1 MELNKK
7 SNIFISRNENRVVI
21 IDMNTCQKL
30 LIEDKITMSKTDDE
44 LKKMFASFGV
54 QVQQSKNNRV

>member
-7 SNIFISRNENRVVI
+7 DNIFISRKENHVVI

-30 LIEDKITMSKTDDE
+30 LIEDKITMSKTDAE
-44 LKKMFASFGV
+44 LKKMFMSFGV
-54 QVQQSKNNRV
+54 QAQQSKNNRV

>member
-7 SNIFISRNENRVVI
+7 DNIFVSRNEGRVVI

-30 LIEDKITMSKTDDE
+30 LIEDKVMMSKTDEE
-44 LKKMFASFGV
+44 LKKMFKSFGV
-54 QVQQSKNNRV
+54 QAHQSINSRV